1 MLAKIN
7 SYLTNLAN
15 VAELLFCVIEKNSVM
30 LSIKQYIK

>member
-15 VAELLFCVIEKNSVM
+15 VAELLFCVIEK
-30 LSIKQYIK
+30 KQCYAKH

>member
-15 VAELLFCVIEKNSVM
+15 VAELLFCVIEKKTV
-30 LSIKQYIK
+30 LC